1 VIAKEKGVLVDSL
14 QKQED
19 RDAQGRFLKGRSGNP
34 EGRFRK
40 GRSGNPKGRP
50 AGARNKATQTA
61 ELLLDGEA
69 EALTRRAVELA
80 LAGDGMALRLCLDR
94 IIPPRRGR
102 PVQLGLLPVRGAADL
117 GGTMAITNAAADGTK
132 LSCCRL
138 RGYLK
143 SLSGRKQPTGIVHP
157 HERLAVL
164 SGYMEGALIFYVYGC
179 AELVLPNADMASSI
193 QRRSVRRSLRKLSDS
208 ARSST

>member
-1 VIAKEKGVLVDSL
+1 M

-19 RDAQGRFLKGRSGNP
+19 RDARGRFLKGRSGNP

-40 GRSGNPKGRP
+40 GKSGNPNGGP
-50 AGARNKATQTA
+50 PGARNKATETA

-102 PVQLGLLPVRGAADL
+102 PVQLDLPLVRGAADL
-117 GGTMAITNAAADGTK
+117 GGTMAAITTAAT
-132 LSCCRL
+132 
-138 RGYLK
+138 
-143 SLSGRKQPTGIVHP
+143 Q
-157 HERLAVL
+157 
-164 SGYMEGALIFYVYGC
+164 GAITPGEA
-179 AELVLPNADMASSI
+179 AELARVVEI
-193 QRRSVRRSLRKLSDS
+193 FVRAVETSDFERQLTELEEAHAARK
-208 ARSST
+208 

>member
-1 VIAKEKGVLVDSL
+1 MIGSATPKLPYSYRILQATAAPLKGVVIAKERRVLVDSL
-14 QKQED
+14 QKQEE
-19 RDAQGRFLKGRSGNP
+19 RDGQGRFVKGRSGNP

-80 LAGDGMALRLCLDR
+80 LAGDGMALRLCLER

-102 PVQLGLLPVRGAADL
+102 PVQLGLAPLAL
-117 GGTMAITNAAADGTK
+117 DGN
-132 LSCCRL
+132 RH
-138 RGYLK
+138 R
-143 SLSGRKQPTGIVHP
+143 
-157 HERLAVL
+157 
-164 SGYMEGALIFYVYGC
+164 
-179 AELVLPNADMASSI
+179 
-193 QRRSVRRSLRKLSDS
+193 
-208 ARSST
+208 

>member
-1 VIAKEKGVLVDSL
+1 LKPKQRSGRGAVITKEKCVLVDSL

-80 LAGDGMALRLCLDR
+80 LAGDGMALRLCLER

-102 PVQLGLLPVRGAADL
+102 PVRLDLPPVRGAADL
-117 GGTMAITNAAADGTK
+117 GGTMSAITNAAA
-132 LSCCRL
+132 
-138 RGYLK
+138 
-143 SLSGRKQPTGIVHP
+143 SGAITPA
-157 HERLAVL
+157 EA
-164 SGYMEGALIFYVYGC
+164 
-179 AELVLPNADMASSI
+179 AELARVVEIFVRAVETSDFE
-193 QRRSVRRSLRKLSDS
+193 RRLKDLEDYYAGRG
-208 ARSST
+208 